1 MRSTRYLNNN
11 MSVDD
16 VKMIGFA
23 AVITKT
29 EAQSKVGFSDLN
41 SVITTKQKRHGI
53 RPETMIDSTNMMDSN
68 SQTDMYQI
76 GIADHS
82 TQMN

>member
-23 AVITKT
+23 AVITQT
-29 EAQSKVGFSDLN
+29 EAQSKIGFSDLN
-41 SVITTKQKRHGI
+41 SIVSHKQETRRV
-53 RPETMIDSTNMMDSN
+53 RPESMIDSN
-68 SQTDMYQI
+68 SQTDM
-76 GIADHS
+76 
-82 TQMN
+82 N